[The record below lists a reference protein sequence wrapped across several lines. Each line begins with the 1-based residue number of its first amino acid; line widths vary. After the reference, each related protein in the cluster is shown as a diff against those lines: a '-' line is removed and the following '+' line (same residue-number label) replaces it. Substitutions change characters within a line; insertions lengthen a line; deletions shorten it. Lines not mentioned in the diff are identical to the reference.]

1 VAQPTQ
7 SASGISSA
15 RNPDVARGRSLGLDG
30 LRGLAV
36 LIVFVFHYGGGL
48 QSTHWPVRLFGYAT
62 EAGWT
67 GVVLFF
73 ALSGFLITGSLWDSR
88 GSHHLLRNFYARRA
102 LRILPLYFLALVLAV
117 LVALARG
124 FTFAD
129 LHSLAIYALFLQDI
143 PPFAV
148 RVVTLASP
156 LPLYH
161 LWSVAVEEQF
171 YLLWP
176 VLFVLLGGGRRPRLL
191 LVIFVGVMAFAPVAR
206 ALTYLGAQPPGL
218 GRLLSEYSFLNNFDA
233 LALGCAAAF
242 ALARWPA
249 LTEAALA
256 ARPRITA
263 AVALALVLGPYG
275 LAHAL
280 KLGAFTVPFGYTCED
295 LGIILLIL
303 QSVIRPGFGPYP
315 LLNWAPVCRLGI
327 LSYSVYLWQQLF
339 STPPADFGQAH
350 VWWLSFPGW
359 LVPCAGVA
367 WASYYGLERPFLR
380 LRRRLRD

>member
-1 VAQPTQ
+1 MIRSPVRDEPEAPRR
-7 SASGISSA
+7 SRLAS
-15 RNPDVARGRSLGLDG
+15 LDG
-30 LRGLAV
+30 WRALSILLVVGSHARYVQGFPASWDGAAQWL
-36 LIVFVFHYGGGL
+36 FDGGL
-48 QSTHWPVRLFGYAT
+48 GVRTF
-62 EAGWT
+62 
-67 GVVLFF
+67 
-73 ALSGFLITGSLWDSR
+73 FLISG
-88 GSHHLLRNFYARRA
+88 LLITWLMLAEWGQAGRLNLRHFYARRA
-102 LRILPLYFLALVLAV
+102 LRILPVYLAFLGVVALVQ
-117 LVALARG
+117 ALTPFHLPAG
-124 FTFAD
+124 AWAANLTFTSNF
-129 LHSLAIYALFLQDI
+129 
-143 PPFAV
+143 V
-148 RVVTLASP
+148 RHRVWTTG
-156 LPLYH
+156 H
-161 LWSVAVEEQF
+161 LWSLAVEEQF

-263 AVALALVLGPYG
+263 AVALAPVLGPYG